1 MKIRK
6 TLAISGMSCPMCEKK
21 VRQALL
27 QVGVEQARVDYAA
40 GQAEVTFDSRKTSL
54 PRLAAAVEAA
64 GYSLTTPPGKGR
76 RFLRRAAWLAA
87 IVAAYF
93 LLEESG
99 LLTRLAPGQ
108 LGRAD
113 MSYGLLFV
121 VGLTTSVHCVTMC
134 GGIGLSQSLPGEKKR
149 PWRSAVVYNAAR
161 VASYALSGA
170 LLGLVGMLF
179 GAGLKPTLS
188 EKLQGVLKLTAGLLL
203 GCMGL
208 GRLDVFPFLRKIHLP
223 FFRGHPG
230 KKTPALVGLLNG
242 LMPCGPLQSMQLA
255 ALATA
260 SPLKGGCAMLAF
272 GLGTVP
278 LMLGLGS
285 LTAVLGRKF
294 RRTANV
300 LGAALVAV
308 MGLAMLSQG
317 SALAGLFLAPRIA
330 PAALNAAVSSENV
343 QTVTSVLKPN
353 ALPDISVTAGVPVRW
368 VIQAPESAIN
378 GCNNRILIPALNL
391 DYTFH
396 SGENVLEFC
405 PEEAGTLGYSCW
417 MGMLRGSI
425 VVTEAG

>member
-6 TLAISGMSCPMCEKK
+6 AWTISGMSCPLCERK

-27 QVGVEQARVDYAA
+27 QAGAEAVQVDYAT
-40 GQAEVTFDSRKTSL
+40 GRAEITFDSRKTS
-54 PRLAAAVEAA
+54 PSRLSAALEAA
-64 GYSLTTPPGKGR
+64 GYSLTAVSGKGR
-76 RFLRRAAWLAA
+76 LLRRAAWLLA

-93 LLEESG
+93 LLDASG

-134 GGIGLSQSLPGEKKR
+134 GGIGLSQSLPGEKKK
-149 PWRSAVVYNAAR
+149 PWRSAVIYNAAR
-161 VASYALSGA
+161 IVSYTLAGI

-179 GAGLKPTLS
+179 GAGLKPALS
-188 EKLQGVLKLTAGLLL
+188 EKLQGLLKLIAGLMLV
-203 GCMGL
+203 CMGL
-208 GRLDVFPFLRKIHLP
+208 GRLDVFPFLRRIHLP
-223 FFRGHPG
+223 FFHDRTG
-230 KKTPALVGLLNG
+230 KRTPALVGLLNG

-260 SPLKGGCAMLAF
+260 SPLKGGCVLLAF

-285 LTAVLGRKF
+285 LTAALGRKF
-294 RRTANV
+294 RRTANA

-308 MGLAMLSQG
+308 MGLAMLAQG
-317 SALAGLFLAPRIA
+317 SALTGLFPLPGASPV
-330 PAALNAAVSSENV
+330 PLDAAIPSENV
-343 QTVTSVLKPN
+343 QTVTSVLQPN

-368 VIQAPESAIN
+368 VIQAPEGSIN
-378 GCNNRILIPALNL
+378 GCNNRILIPALGL
-391 DYTFH
+391 EHTFH
-396 SGENVLEFC
+396 TGENVLEFC
-405 PEEAGTLGYSCW
+405 PEEPGTLGYSCW
-417 MGMLRGSI
+417 MGMLRGTI

>member
-203 GCMGL
+203 VCMGL

-230 KKTPALVGLLNG
+230 KKTPALEGLLNG

>member
-1 MKIRK
+1 M
-6 TLAISGMSCPMCEKK
+6 
-21 VRQALL
+21 
-27 QVGVEQARVDYAA
+27 EQARVDYAA

-161 VASYALSGA
+161 VASYALSDA

-203 GCMGL
+203 VCMGL

-317 SALAGLFLAPRIA
+317 CALAGLFLAPRIA